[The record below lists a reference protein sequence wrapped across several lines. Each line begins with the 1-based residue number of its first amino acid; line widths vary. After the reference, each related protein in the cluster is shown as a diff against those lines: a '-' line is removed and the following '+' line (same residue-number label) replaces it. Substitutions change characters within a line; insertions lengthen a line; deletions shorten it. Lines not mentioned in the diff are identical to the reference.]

1 MGTVVECDPAEL
13 SRRAGAWLEGEPVL
27 HNVICTVLSRAQAEP
42 ARFTEA
48 IWLAVEEGGEPGAPP
63 EGCRNVVGVAM
74 HTPPFL
80 LGLTPMPDTA
90 LAALVEVLAERQPQL
105 PGVGGPGD
113 VATRFAR
120 LWGERTGAEVKEGFK
135 LLVYRLDA
143 VVAPRPAPGSF
154 RPAGEGDRL
163 LLREW
168 FASFL
173 HETGT
178 IGGDTSAAVDRWL
191 TNGGL
196 HLWEDGPVVCMAGC
210 VPAVAGVV
218 RVGPVYTPLERRG
231 RGYASSCVAALSQ
244 QALDR
249 GASAC
254 MLYTDTANPTS
265 NAIYQRIGYRQVA
278 GAQEYRFSYCR

>member
-1 MGTVVECDPAEL
+1 MAAMGTVMECDPAEL
-13 SRRAGAWLEGEPVL
+13 SQRAGAWLEGEPVL
-27 HNVICTVLSRAQAEP
+27 HNVICTVLSRAKAEP

-48 IWLAVEEGGEPGAPP
+48 VWLAVEEGGQP
-63 EGCRNVVGVAM
+63 VGVAI

-80 LGLTPMPDTA
+80 LGLTPMPDAA
-90 LAALVEVLAERQPQL
+90 LAALVDVLAERRPQL
-105 PGVGGPGD
+105 PGAGGPGD
-113 VATRFAR
+113 VAGRFAR

-143 VVAPRPAPGSF
+143 VEAPRPVPGSF

-168 FASFL
+168 FATFVQ
-173 HETGT
+173 ETGT
-178 IGGDTSAAVDRWL
+178 IGGDTAAVVDRWL

-196 HLWEDGPVVCMAGC
+196 HLWQDGAVVCMAGC

-231 RGYASSCVAALSQ
+231 RGYASNCVATLSQ
-244 QALDR
+244 RALDR

-278 GAQEYRFSYCR
+278 GAQEYRFSYPR